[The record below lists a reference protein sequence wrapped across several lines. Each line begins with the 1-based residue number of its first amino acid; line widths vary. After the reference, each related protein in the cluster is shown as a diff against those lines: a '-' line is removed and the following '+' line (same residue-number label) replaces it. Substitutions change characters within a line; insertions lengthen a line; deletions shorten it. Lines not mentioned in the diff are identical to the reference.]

1 MVFFLTRILPWVTV
15 ATTIVIYIVDRH
27 QKKNRSIEK

>member
-1 MVFFLTRILPWVTV
+1 MVFFLTRILPWLTV
-15 ATTIVIYIVDRH
+15 ATAIAIFIVDRH